1 MNEDREAILSRV
13 RGALAPLHRRA
24 PLPDYDPEIA
34 VLRQVLA
41 GRDLA
46 DLFAERLK
54 RVGGLAF
61 TDAAALGAHLRAG
74 GRRHGYCDPALRP
87 ALAPHLGE
95 GFTMETAFDRKRVD
109 DYSFGITRA
118 AGAIAESGSIILNDA
133 ATSSRLA
140 ALAPWVHVAVVRR
153 EDIFCDISQAVA
165 ALGDDP
171 NVIWCTGPS
180 KTADVEGILIE
191 GVHGPGEQLALII

>member
-46 DLFAERLK
+46 ELFAERLK
-54 RVGGLAF
+54 RVGGLVF
-61 TDAAALGAHLRAG
+61 TDAVALAAHLRAG
-74 GRRHGYCDPALRP
+74 GRLHGYCDPALW
-87 ALAPHLGE
+87 
-95 GFTMETAFDRKRVD
+95 
-109 DYSFGITRA
+109 S
-118 AGAIAESGSIILNDA
+118 
-133 ATSSRLA
+133 

-153 EDIFCDISQAVA
+153 EDIHCDISQAVA

-191 GVHGPGEQLALII
+191 GVHGPGEQLALIV